1 MKWLLPNDGQ
11 REGASKQLP
20 ELIRAAQ
27 FLTLLGASLKPTSEL
42 IHEATW
48 VEKSPNLWLET
59 QFLYLGRK

>member
-20 ELIRAAQ
+20 ELIRAGPIPHS
-27 FLTLLGASLKPTSEL
+27 LGASLKPTSEL

-48 VEKSPNLWLET
+48 VEMSPNLWLET